1 MGGASVAA
9 PVISTR
15 PSHCTRSLS
24 ASQPACKF
32 CARGVYT
39 GLVPGAGGPLIREAR
54 LRAKLT
60 QAQLAELTDRERSV
74 IARWEQGEVSP
85 SIDNLLAVVHACGF
99 DLPMVLVPRDTSRN
113 EQLEEGRQL
122 SPERRV
128 DRLIDRA
135 KSDGEPVRV

>member
-1 MGGASVAA
+1 M
-9 PVISTR
+9 
-15 PSHCTRSLS
+15 
-24 ASQPACKF
+24 
-32 CARGVYT
+32 
-39 GLVPGAGGPLIREAR
+39 PGAGGPLIREAR

-60 QAQLAELTDRERSV
+60 QAQLAERTDRERSV

-99 DLPMVLVPRDTSRN
+99 DLPLLLVPRDTSRN
-113 EQLEEGRQL
+113 ERLEEGRQL

-135 KSDGEPVRV
+135 TSGEEPVRV